1 MSDSVEMTPMS
12 GSVSVPVVPADSTG
26 TIGPEKQTMWA
37 KTKAQYQTLKDQS
50 KEQYQ
55 TLKDQYQTL
64 KDRSK
69 AQFNSFTDRF
79 GSEPEPEPVT
89 EPGSGVKKETTFDK
103 LGRKWNSNSTKQKW
117 VLGIFF
123 VLLFFA
129 IIVAL
134 CYWASK
140 ICSGDAS
147 TQGVLCKLA
156 NDVTGAASDILLY
169 PYIFIGILILGMLM
183 KAFAFIRNNA
193 KDKLTKKKTP
203 EEKKEDKNERDKNP
217 TWQEWVEGKTVDGVV
232 DIPAALGTYIKKGIA
247 NLTAGKAFGDENN
260 YDPKGD
266 DPSGGDPSGG
276 DPSDHPIDK

>member
-1 MSDSVEMTPMS
+1 MSDGVEMTTVS
-12 GSVSVPVVPADSTG
+12 GPGTGTGSGTVPQVQADSTG
-26 TIGPEKQTMWA
+26 TTVPVKQTRWA
-37 KTKAQYQTLKDQS
+37 KTKAQLQSFKARS

-55 TLKDQYQTL
+55 TLKDRY
-64 KDRSK
+64 
-69 AQFNSFTDRF
+69 F
-79 GSEPEPEPVT
+79 GSETEQVT

-193 KDKLTKKKTP
+193 KDKLTKKKNT
-203 EEKKEDKNERDKNP
+203 KRKRRRQK
-217 TWQEWVEGKTVDGVV
+217 
-232 DIPAALGTYIKKGIA
+232 
-247 NLTAGKAFGDENN
+247 
-260 YDPKGD
+260 
-266 DPSGGDPSGG
+266 
-276 DPSDHPIDK
+276 

>member
-1 MSDSVEMTPMS
+1 MSGGVEMTTGS
-12 GSVSVPVVPADSTG
+12 GSGSETVPEPAQAQVPVDSTG
-26 TIGPEKQTMWA
+26 TTGPEKQTRWA
-37 KTKAQYQTLKDQS
+37 KIKANVQTFTDRS
-50 KEQYQ
+50 KEQ
-55 TLKDQYQTL
+55 
-64 KDRSK
+64 
-69 AQFNSFTDRF
+69 FNSLTDRF
-79 GSEPEPEPVT
+79 GSKPEPEQVT

-193 KDKLTKKKTP
+193 KDKLTKKQTP
-203 EEKKEDKNERDKNP
+203 EEKEEDKNKRDKDP
-217 TWQEWVEGKTVDGVV
+217 TWQDLVEVKTVDGVV
-232 DIPAALGTYIKKGIA
+232 NIPTALGTFIKKGLE
-247 NLTAGKAFGDENN
+247 NLAARKAFDDDNK
-260 YDPKGD
+260 YDPNGD
-266 DPSGGDPSGG
+266 NPSGDNPSG
-276 DPSDHPIDK
+276 SDHPDDK